1 MTGSTLSRAIR
12 IPARPITLLK
22 PILLRTFASSLSKG
36 PNMTQP
42 AEETRSV
49 EDMDRLL
56 EVVRAL
62 TNRHVLLEAF

>member
-1 MTGSTLSRAIR
+1 
-12 IPARPITLLK
+12 
-22 PILLRTFASSLSKG
+22 
-36 PNMTQP
+36 MTQP